1 MGIRNEPAAETSPP
15 QAGYCSKLGCMTQTR
30 SQWTYQVRLGWGADA
45 LTELATADVIVIVDA
60 IDTGSPCVDGSD
72 DGGAAETRTAGSS
85 NANGA
90 GSTGN
95 TAQELAAQAAALPH
109 SPAVFMGALRNATAT
124 AKAIYNEQLARGG
137 RVAINLVLVGDDGRF
152 AVEDYLAAG
161 AIADGLSAL
170 GIDHSAPDVAVAI
183 EGFRPLKRAVKHLFS
198 ASAAG
203 LALKAMGRG
212 EEAKD
217 AATLD
222 AEAECSR
229 IA

>member
-1 MGIRNEPAAETSPP
+1 
-15 QAGYCSKLGCMTQTR
+15 MTQTR
-30 SQWTYQVRLGWGADA
+30 SQLTYQVRLGWGAEA
-45 LTELATADVIVIVDA
+45 LAELATADAVVIVDA
-60 IDTGSPCVDGSD
+60 IDTGSPRAGGW
-72 DGGAAETRTAGSS
+72 DGGGVASSVGTDAGVASVSDAAR
-85 NANGA
+85 
-90 GSTGN
+90 
-95 TAQELAAQAAALPH
+95 ELAAQAAALPH
-109 SPAVFMGALRNATAT
+109 SPAVFIGTLRNATAT
-124 AKAIYNEQLARGG
+124 ATAIYSEQLARGG

-170 GIDHSAPDVAVAI
+170 GIDHSAPDVAVAA

-203 LALKAMGRG
+203 LALKAEGRS
-212 EEAKD
+212 EEAKA

-229 IA
+229 VV